1 MGWDHLNVNKMLMLI
16 LYGAIVN
23 PLKKHKLQVQ
33 WANHDRIPDQRC
45 RQHSQK
51 GQDLEERI
59 SLIQH
64 TPWKTKANCLAT
76 EKLWR
81 KKSIFEESIPVSYKF
96 WEVGIESSAT
106 KTVNWKTSE
115 SGDSIAS
122 KKSRHPN
129 PPASPACL
137 VKWGLVMDCLSILV
151 LLLW

>member
-64 TPWKTKANCLAT
+64 TPWKTKANSLAT
-76 EKLWR
+76 EKSWR
-81 KKSIFEESIPVSYKF
+81 KNPSSRKAFLWVTSSERSASRAAPQKLSIRKPVN
-96 WEVGIESSAT
+96 SAT
-106 KTVNWKTSE
+106 
-115 SGDSIAS
+115 ALQ
-122 KKSRHPN
+122 KSRHSN

-151 LLLW
+151 LLLL